1 MRYGAAARASGVVTE
16 LERFPCRMCG
26 AMILKPH
33 DRNDCSWNLRDQRD
47 VARAEAER
55 LRRELAEAQAALV
68 VAQAMAGQR

>member
-1 MRYGAAARASGVVTE
+1 
-16 LERFPCRMCG
+16 MCG